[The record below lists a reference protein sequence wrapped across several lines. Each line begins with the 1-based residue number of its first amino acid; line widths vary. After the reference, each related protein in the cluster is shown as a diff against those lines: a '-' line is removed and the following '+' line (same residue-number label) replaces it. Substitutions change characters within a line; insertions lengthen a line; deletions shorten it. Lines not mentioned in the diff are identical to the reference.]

1 MGIFQRDQQVFADA
15 EPLDNSYDPDSIR
28 ERDEELEKYQRAL
41 QPIIDNRPTSN
52 IFLYG
57 KTGTGKTVA
66 TKYMLDHLESD
77 AEGYDDVDLSA
88 VWVSCEN
95 LSSSY
100 QVAIALTNEL
110 RQSQDK
116 ELIST
121 TGHSQQRVF
130 DILYDELDSLGG
142 TVIIVL
148 DEIDN
153 IGNSDDI
160 LYGLPRARSNGY
172 VEDVR
177 PVIIGISNDFQ
188 FRNNL
193 SPKVKDTLAEK
204 EILFPP
210 YDATQLGS
218 ILQPRAEKAFHD
230 DVLSSDVVP
239 LCAAFAAQ
247 DTGSARQAIRLLR
260 EAGELAQAE
269 GIQTVTEDH
278 VRDAQDELEKN
289 QLYEG
294 MQELTVQGHAV
305 LCALAYYQALEET
318 PVRSRDLYDRYVKI
332 CDRLETDCVSER
344 RVRDHLSD
352 MNMLGL
358 ITVHEQNEGLSAG
371 RYHEY
376 ELTIPLKPVLEVLHS
391 VTRFK
396 ELADIVQSTAAEN
409 NALQSNVSD
418 YQHLESS

>member
-1 MGIFQRDQQVFADA
+1 MGMFERDRQVFADA
-15 EPLDNSYDPDSIR
+15 APLDDSYEPQDIR
-28 ERDEELEKYQRAL
+28 ERDEELDKYQRAL

-66 TKYMLDHLESD
+66 TKFMLSHLETD
-77 AEGYDDVDLSA
+77 AAEYDDVDLST

-100 QVAIALTNEL
+100 QVAVALVNEL
-110 RQSQDK
+110 CESQGKDR
-116 ELIST
+116 IST
-121 TGHSQQRVF
+121 TGYSQQRVF
-130 DILYDELDSLGG
+130 NLLYEELDALGG
-142 TVIIVL
+142 TVVIVL

-153 IGNSDDI
+153 IGHSDDI
-160 LYGLPRARSNGY
+160 LYGLPRARSNDY
-172 VEDVR
+172 VDDVR

-188 FRNNL
+188 FRDNL

-204 EILFPP
+204 EILFSP
-210 YDATQLGS
+210 YNASQLQS
-218 ILQPRAEKAFHD
+218 ILEPRAEKAFYD
-230 DVLSSDVVP
+230 GVLTDDVVP

-260 EAGELAQAE
+260 EAGELAQADDLE
-269 GIQTVTEDH
+269 TVAEDH
-278 VRDAQDELEKN
+278 VREAQDELEKN

-294 MQELTVQGHAV
+294 MQELTTQGHAV
-305 LCALAYYQALEET
+305 LCALAYHQALDEA
-318 PVRSRDLYDRYVKI
+318 PVRSSELYQRYQKV
-332 CDRLETDCVSER
+332 CDRLEADSVSER

-358 ITVHEQNEGLSAG
+358 INVHERNEGLSAG

-376 ELTIPLKPVLEVLHS
+376 EVDVPLTVVLDVLLS
-391 VTRFK
+391 TSRFE
-396 ELADIVQSTAAEN
+396 ELADIIKSTADDN
-409 NALQSNVSD
+409 NLLQSGISD
-418 YQHLESS
+418 Y

>member
-1 MGIFQRDQQVFADA
+1 MGMFQRNQQVFADA
-15 EPLDNSYDPDSIR
+15 EPLDNSYDPEDIR
-28 ERDEELEKYQRAL
+28 ERDEELEKYRRAL

-66 TKYMLDHLESD
+66 TRFMLSHLEDD
-77 AEGYDDVDLSA
+77 AAEYDDVDLST

-100 QVAIALTNEL
+100 QVAIALINEL
-110 RQSQDK
+110 RENQNK
-116 ELIST
+116 ALIST

-130 DILYDELDSLGG
+130 DILYEELDAFGG
-142 TVIIVL
+142 TVVIVL

-153 IGNSDDI
+153 IGHSDDI
-160 LYGLPRARSNGY
+160 LYGLPRAQSNEY
-172 VEDVR
+172 VDTVR

-188 FRNNL
+188 FRDNL

-210 YDATQLGS
+210 YDANQLRS
-218 ILQPRAEKAFHD
+218 ILDPRAEKAFHD
-230 DVLSSDVVP
+230 DVLADDVAP

-260 EAGELAQAE
+260 EAGELAQATDSD
-269 GIQTVTEDH
+269 TVTEEH

-289 QLYEG
+289 QLSEG
-294 MQELTVQGHAV
+294 MEELTTQGHAV
-305 LCALAYYQALEET
+305 LCALAYHQAVNDI
-318 PVRSRDLYDRYVKI
+318 PIRSRDLYERYIMI
-332 CDRLETDCVSER
+332 CDRLNTDSVSER

-358 ITVHEQNEGLSAG
+358 INVHERNEGLSAG

-376 ELTIPLKPVLEVLHS
+376 ELDVPLKVVLEVLLS

-396 ELADIVQSTAAEN
+396 ELANMIKSTAEN
-409 NALQSNVSD
+409 NNLLQSDLSD
-418 YQHLESS
+418 Y

>member
-1 MGIFQRDQQVFADA
+1 MGMFERDRLVFADA
-15 EPLDNSYDPDSIR
+15 EPLDDSYEPEDIR
-28 ERDEELEKYQRAL
+28 ERDKELAKYQRAL

-66 TKYMLDHLESD
+66 TKFMLSHLEHD
-77 AEGYDDVDLSA
+77 AEKYDDIDLST
-88 VWVSCEN
+88 VWVGCEN

-100 QVAIALTNEL
+100 QVAVSLVNEL
-110 RQSQDK
+110 RLEKGKDR
-116 ELIST
+116 IST
-121 TGHSQQRVF
+121 TGYSQQRVF
-130 DILYDELDSLGG
+130 DILYEELDSFGD
-142 TVIIVL
+142 TVVIVL

-153 IGNSDDI
+153 IGDSDDI

-172 VEDVR
+172 VENVQ
-177 PVIIGISNDFQ
+177 PVIVGISNDFQ
-188 FRNNL
+188 FREGL

-210 YDATQLGS
+210 YDANQLRS

-230 DVLSSDVVP
+230 GVLESDVVP
-239 LCAAFAAQ
+239 LCAALSAQ

-269 GIQTVTEDH
+269 DVATVTDDH
-278 VRDAQDELEKN
+278 VRGAQDELEKN

-294 MQELTVQGHAV
+294 MQELTTQGHVV
-305 LCALAYYQALEET
+305 LCTLAYHEARDEV
-318 PVRSRDLYDRYVKI
+318 PVRSRDLYEQYVTI
-332 CDRLETDCVSER
+332 CNELDADSVSGR

-352 MNMLGL
+352 LNMLGL
-358 ITVHEQNEGLSAG
+358 INVYERNEGLSAG

-376 ELTIPLKPVLEVLHS
+376 ELNVPLDAVLNVLLS
-391 VTRFK
+391 ISRF
-396 ELADIVQSTAAEN
+396 EEIAESIESDASQN
-409 NALQSNVSD
+409 NVLQSDISD
-418 YQHLESS
+418 Y

>member
-1 MGIFQRDQQVFADA
+1 MGMFQRDREVFANA
-15 EPLDNSYDPDSIR
+15 EPLDNSYEPDNIR
-28 ERDEELEKYQRAL
+28 ERGEELEKYQRAL
-41 QPIIDNRPTSN
+41 QPVIDNRPTSN

-57 KTGTGKTVA
+57 KTGTGKTAA
-66 TKYMLDHLESD
+66 TKYMLSHLEQD
-77 AEGYDDVDLSA
+77 AENYPDVSLST

-100 QVAIALTNEL
+100 QVAVALVNEL
-110 RQSQDK
+110 RSTLDK
-116 ELIST
+116 EKIST
-121 TGHSQQRVF
+121 TGYSQQRVF
-130 DILYDELDSLGG
+130 DILYEELDSLGG
-142 TVIIVL
+142 TVILVL

-153 IGNSDDI
+153 IGHSDDI

-177 PVIIGISNDFQ
+177 PVIVGISNDFQ
-188 FRNNL
+188 FRDNL

-210 YDATQLGS
+210 YDANQLRS
-218 ILQPRAEKAFHD
+218 ILRPRAEKAFYDGVLD
-230 DVLSSDVVP
+230 DEAVP

-260 EAGELAQAE
+260 EAGELAQAHE
-269 GIQTVTEDH
+269 SETVSEAH
-278 VRDAQDELEKN
+278 VRSAQDELQKN

-294 MQELTVQGHAV
+294 MQELTTQGHAV
-305 LCALAYYQALEET
+305 LCALAYHQSLGEA
-318 PVRSRDLYDRYVKI
+318 PIRSRDLYDRYLKI
-332 CDRLETDCVSER
+332 CDQLDADSVSER

-358 ITVHEQNEGLSAG
+358 IGVHERNEGLSAG

-376 ELTIPLKPVLEVLHS
+376 ELNIPLKAVLDVLLS
-391 VTRFK
+391 TNRF
-396 ELADIVQSTAAEN
+396 EDVANTIRETADENGHLQADI
-409 NALQSNVSD
+409 SD
-418 YQHLESS
+418 Y

>member
-1 MGIFQRDQQVFADA
+1 MFQRDNQVFADA
-15 EPLDNSYDPDSIR
+15 EPLDDSYEPEDIR
-28 ERDEELEKYQRAL
+28 ERDKELEKYQRAL
-41 QPIIDNRPTSN
+41 QPIIDNRPISN

-66 TKYMLDHLESD
+66 TKFMLSHLRSD
-77 AEGYDDVDLSA
+77 ATEYNDIELST

-100 QVAIALTNEL
+100 QVAVTLANEL
-110 RQSQDK
+110 RESQGQDR
-116 ELIST
+116 IST

-130 DILYDELDSLGG
+130 DILYEALDTLGG
-142 TVIIVL
+142 TVVIVL

-153 IGNSDDI
+153 IGHSDDI

-172 VEDVR
+172 VDNVR
-177 PVIIGISNDFQ
+177 PVIVGISNDFQ
-188 FRNNL
+188 FRDNL

-204 EILFPP
+204 EILFRP
-210 YDATQLGS
+210 YDANQLRS
-218 ILQPRAEKAFHD
+218 ILHPRSKKAFND
-230 DVLSSDVVP
+230 GVLTDEVVP

-260 EAGELAQAE
+260 EAGELAQALDSD
-269 GIQTVTEDH
+269 TVEENH

-294 MQELTVQGHAV
+294 MQELTTQGHAV
-305 LCALAYYQALEET
+305 LCALAYHQALNNV
-318 PVRSRDLYDRYVKI
+318 PVRSRELYERYVQI
-332 CDRLETDCVSER
+332 CDRLDTDSVSER

-352 MNMLGL
+352 LNMLGL
-358 ITVHEQNEGLSAG
+358 ISVYERNEGLSAG

-376 ELTIPLKPVLEVLHS
+376 ELDVPLEAVLEVLLS
-391 VTRFK
+391 TTRFE
-396 ELADIVQSTAAEN
+396 ELADIIQSTANDN
-409 NALQSNVSD
+409 NVLQSDISD
-418 YQHLESS
+418 Y

>member
-1 MGIFQRDQQVFADA
+1 MGMFQRDRQVFADA
-15 EPLDNSYDPDSIR
+15 EPLDDSYEPEDIR
-28 ERDEELEKYQRAL
+28 ERDEEIEKYQRAL

-66 TKYMLDHLESD
+66 TKFMLSHLEND
-77 AEGYDDVDLSA
+77 AAEYDDVDLST

-100 QVAIALTNEL
+100 QVAVALVNEL
-110 RQSQDK
+110 RVSQDK
-116 ELIST
+116 DRIST
-121 TGHSQQRVF
+121 TGYSQQRVF
-130 DILYDELDSLGG
+130 DLLYEELDALGG
-142 TVIIVL
+142 TVIVVL

-153 IGNSDDI
+153 IGQSDEI

-172 VEDVR
+172 VEDVQ
-177 PVIIGISNDFQ
+177 PVIVGISNDFQ
-188 FRNNL
+188 FRDNL

-204 EILFPP
+204 EILYPP
-210 YDATQLGS
+210 YDANQLRS
-218 ILQPRAEKAFHD
+218 ILKPRAEKAFYD
-230 DVLSSDVVP
+230 GVLNSDVVP

-260 EAGELAQAE
+260 EAGELVQAE
-269 GIQTVTEDH
+269 DADTVTEDH
-278 VRDAQDELEKN
+278 VRDAQEELEKN

-294 MQELTVQGHAV
+294 MQELTTQGHAV
-305 LCALAYYQALEET
+305 LCALAYHQALDEV
-318 PVRSRDLYDRYVKI
+318 PVRSRDLYKRYVKI
-332 CDRLETDCVSER
+332 CDQLDADSVSER

-358 ITVHEQNEGLSAG
+358 ISVYERNEGLSAG

-376 ELTIPLKPVLEVLHS
+376 ELDVPLKAVLNVLLS
-391 VTRFK
+391 TNRF
-396 ELADIVQSTAAEN
+396 EDVANIIQSTADDN
-409 NALQSNVSD
+409 DILQSDISD
-418 YQHLESS
+418 Y

>member
-1 MGIFQRDQQVFADA
+1 MFQRDREVFADA
-15 EPLDNSYDPDSIR
+15 TPLDDSYEPDAIR

-66 TKYMLDHLESD
+66 TKFMLSHLESD
-77 AEGYDDVDLSA
+77 ADDYDDIELA
-88 VWVSCEN
+88 TIWTSCEN

-100 QVAIALTNEL
+100 QVAVALVNEL
-110 RQSQDK
+110 RDVLGK
-116 ELIST
+116 ERIST
-121 TGHSQQRVF
+121 TGYSQQRVF
-130 DILYDELDSLGG
+130 DILYEELDALGG
-142 TVIIVL
+142 TVVIVL

-153 IGNSDDI
+153 IGHSDDI

-172 VEDVR
+172 VDDVR
-177 PVIIGISNDFQ
+177 PVIVGISNDFQ
-188 FRNNL
+188 FRDNL

-204 EILFPP
+204 EILFSP
-210 YDATQLGS
+210 YDANQLRS
-218 ILQPRAEKAFHD
+218 ILEPRAEKAFHD
-230 DVLSSDVVP
+230 EVLDGEVVP

-260 EAGELAQAE
+260 EAGELAQAGE
-269 GIQTVTEDH
+269 SDTVTEDH
-278 VRDAQDELEKN
+278 VREAQSELEKN

-294 MQELTVQGHAV
+294 MQELTTQGHAV
-305 LCALAYYQALEET
+305 LCALAYHQALDET
-318 PVRSRDLYDRYVKI
+318 PIRSRDLYDRYVEI
-332 CDRLETDCVSER
+332 CDRLDADSVSER

-358 ITVHEQNEGLSAG
+358 IRVHERNEGLSAG

-376 ELTIPLKPVLEVLHS
+376 ELDVPLKTVLDVLRS
-391 VTRFK
+391 TNRF
-396 ELADIVQSTAAEN
+396 ENVADVVHSTADDN
-409 NALQSNVSD
+409 DILQSDLSN
-418 YQHLESS
+418 Y